1 MDVFEGAMTCSRGV
15 WRSEMNSCMNS
26 RIPYYNTIS
35 RYEIMRRIMEHSG
48 EAFSM
53 DFFIENDE
61 L

>member
-1 MDVFEGAMTCSRGV
+1 
-15 WRSEMNSCMNS
+15 MNSCMNS